1 MPCQH
6 ARSERLQQAV
16 QKYEAEAD
24 EAAAYLAAAEKVAA
38 EIAAAKLKFAAS
50 DAKVK
55 RLDDMIA
62 ASEKHIADLNFEL
75 QQKNM
80 DVAIATLAFRSAQLK
95 VDAMTKRMADEE
107 GRDDELA
114 RLCREEVQRL
124 LQKSTGSEK

>member
-1 MPCQH
+1 MSCEH
-6 ARSERLQQAV
+6 ARSEPLQQAL

-24 EAAAYLAAAEKVAA
+24 LAAAEKVAA

-55 RLDDMIA
+55 RLDHMIA

-80 DVAIATLAFRSAQLK
+80 DVAKATLAFYSAQFK
-95 VDAMTKRMADEE
+95 VDAMTKRIADEE
-107 GRDDELA
+107 RRDDELV

-124 LQKSTGSEK
+124 LQKSTDSAK

>member
-1 MPCQH
+1 MSCEH
-6 ARSERLQQAV
+6 ARSQRLQQAL
-16 QKYEAEAD
+16 QKYEAEAA
-24 EAAAYLAAAEKVAA
+24 EAAAYLAAAKKVAA

-55 RLDDMIA
+55 YMKRLDHMIA

-75 QQKNM
+75 EQKNM
-80 DVAIATLAFRSAQLK
+80 K

-114 RLCREEVQRL
+114 RLCREEVQRM